1 MQPRSYVQST
11 AAADAIQDVYEKIHK
26 DRIQPNNDSDAA
38 HSHELINHELR
49 DPREITIL
57 KSKSMR
63 SRL

>member
-11 AAADAIQDVYEKIHK
+11 AAATAIKNVYEKIHK
-26 DRIQPNNDSDAA
+26 DQTNNDNDNDAS

-57 KSKSMR
+57 NSNSMR